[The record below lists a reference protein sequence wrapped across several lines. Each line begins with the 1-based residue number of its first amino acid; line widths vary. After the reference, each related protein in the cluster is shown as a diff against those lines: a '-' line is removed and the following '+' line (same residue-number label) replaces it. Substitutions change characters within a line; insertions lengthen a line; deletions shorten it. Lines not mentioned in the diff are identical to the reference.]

1 MFNGLSQLKKGLS
14 KGNIHGLNGG
24 LMQGLNSGLNPRTR
38 KYSSI
43 ARIVINKSKCGAS
56 DLTNFPVCVSLNDK
70 LLANIAN
77 GGRVFDLNGYDI
89 LFFSDAGCTS
99 PLFFELEYYNVSG
112 ILIAW
117 VNVPKVYTGVDTVF
131 YMKFGIP
138 SVSTSRN
145 STSTWDSN
153 YKRVLHL
160 PNGTTLSALDSTSN
174 ADNGTITTP
183 TAAVGQI
190 DGGAL
195 FNSTTDYISFT
206 GTPLTTGQPFSLSW
220 WEKVTANTN
229 AFPSRFCMPM
239 SGSSDR
245 FFVLASTNATYSPY
259 SFGPSPSISG
269 LVIVRPTGSPAIS
282 TNIGTW
288 RKILITGT
296 DPSSRTAANYK
307 FYQDGVLYS
316 TVAAGGV
323 SALTINRVGY
333 DGADNGADCTMDEIR
348 ISDGIQRSVDWELT
362 EYNNQ
367 SSPSTFYSVQMV
379 SN

>member
-1 MFNGLSQLKKGLS
+1 
-14 KGNIHGLNGG
+14 
-24 LMQGLNSGLNPRTR
+24 MQGLNSGLNPRTR

>member
-24 LMQGLNSGLNPRTR
+24 LMQGLNSGLNPRTK
-38 KYSSI
+38 KYSTI

-56 DLTNFPVCVSLNDK
+56 DLINFPVCVSLNDK

-77 GGRVFDLNGYDI
+77 GGRVFSLNGYDI

-117 VNVPKVYTGVDTVF
+117 VNVPKVYSSVDTVF
-131 YMKFGIP
+131 YMKFGVP
-138 SVSTSRN
+138 SVSTSRS

-160 PNGTTLSALDSTSN
+160 PNGTTLSANDSTSN

-206 GTPLTTGQPFSLSW
+206 GTPLTSGQPFSVSW

-239 SGSSDR
+239 SGSTDR
-245 FFVLASTNATYSPY
+245 LLMCGSSTIVPYYWGRCPSTPVTALTVASA
-259 SFGPSPSISG
+259 PSIASG
-269 LVIVRPTGSPAIS
+269 VGV
-282 TNIGTW
+282 W
-288 RKILITGT
+288 RKILLTGS
-296 DPSSRTAANYK
+296 DPRSGTASDYK
-307 FYQDGVLYS
+307 LY
-316 TVAAGGV
+316 VNGV
-323 SALTINRVGY
+323 SYTVSASGAFGAVTTNRIGY
-333 DGADNGADCTMDEIR
+333 DGTLNGADLAFDEFR
-348 ISDGIQRSVDWELT
+348 VSDGVQRSADWETT

-367 SSPSTFYSVQMV
+367 SSPSTFYSVQIV